1 MYLTDEHQ
9 PDRTTSE
16 TPFFCYTH
24 LLMKINVGKTVA
36 NGPVPT
42 LDALRTEGTDQ
53 QDAQLAPAYFDVSF
67 CPLPCQR
74 LEELAC
80 GVSQP
85 TCLCCHHPEPRPLE
99 PAATCMQFLVPA
111 C

>member
-9 PDRTTSE
+9 ADRTTSE

-36 NGPVPT
+36 NGPVPN

-53 QDAQLAPAYFDVSF
+53 QDAQLAPAYFDVSSLI
-67 CPLPCQR
+67 P
-74 LEELAC
+74 
-80 GVSQP
+80 
-85 TCLCCHHPEPRPLE
+85 
-99 PAATCMQFLVPA
+99 
-111 C
+111 

>member
-24 LLMKINVGKTVA
+24 LLMKINVGKTVPD
-36 NGPVPT
+36 GPKPT

-53 QDAQLAPAYFDVSF
+53 QDAQLAPAYFDVS
-67 CPLPCQR
+67 CCLLPCLATAGTGLCR
-74 LEELAC
+74 LSPHAF
-80 GVSQP
+80 
-85 TCLCCHHPEPRPLE
+85 
-99 PAATCMQFLVPA
+99 AATILSTT
-111 C
+111 